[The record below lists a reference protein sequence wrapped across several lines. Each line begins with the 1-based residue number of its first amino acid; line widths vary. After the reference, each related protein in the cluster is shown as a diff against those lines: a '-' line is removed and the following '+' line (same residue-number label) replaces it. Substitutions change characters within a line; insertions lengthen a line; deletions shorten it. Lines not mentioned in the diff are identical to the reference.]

1 VPSWPAAYKMAKL
14 EKKEKLKN
22 RDLIQNPFIIKIFF
36 NFIKLQPGG
45 K

>member
-1 VPSWPAAYKMAKL
+1 MAKL

-22 RDLIQNPFIIKIFF
+22 RELIQNPFIIKKLKI
-36 NFIKLQPGG
+36 FIKLQPGG